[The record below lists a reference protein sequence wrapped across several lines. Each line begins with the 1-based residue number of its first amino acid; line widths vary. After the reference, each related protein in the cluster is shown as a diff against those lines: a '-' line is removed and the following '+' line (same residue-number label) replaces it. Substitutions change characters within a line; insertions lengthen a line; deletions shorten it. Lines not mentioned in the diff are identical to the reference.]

1 MLPPHA
7 PSAEV
12 ARDWPA
18 GGGDERYLVIM
29 LVDMRGSTRLAER
42 CHLIRSS

>member
-12 ARDWPA
+12 DRDWPA

-42 CHLIRSS
+42 CHSIRS